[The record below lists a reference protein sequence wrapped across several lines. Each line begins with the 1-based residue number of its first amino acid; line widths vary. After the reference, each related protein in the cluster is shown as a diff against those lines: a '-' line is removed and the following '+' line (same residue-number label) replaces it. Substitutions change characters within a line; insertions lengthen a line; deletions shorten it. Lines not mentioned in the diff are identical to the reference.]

1 MHVAPLFAGP
11 NKDVCLPLL
20 RGDLCS
26 TIAMSSLSLRFSA
39 LSAGNKS
46 YNPPKPTFHSP
57 QLKASRH
64 TSLASS
70 SSANLPLRASQTAG
84 DRPRTAPNNAKPS
97 GLRSV
102 TEFGS
107 LELDA
112 LDESAESEAEP
123 HTSWLELDEDVAPS
137 ASRRR
142 SSTLSSGVEYVHT
155 PNAIKSQFDDS
166 DDEDQPL
173 STRLSTVPQFAR
185 LAALGSTRLF
195 RRHARASSSI
205 DLGHKPPAAPSVGAP
220 RKAVVGDRPSATE
233 LEHLQPGPSA
243 LERDLV
249 RSLKGSSPKD
259 RNKALPRPPERSRRS
274 RGSTTTIDGPPPAYV
289 EEAGLRKSR
298 SLTTLRLEQRPIEG
312 LERITEDVVS
322 PLPPSMALPVLPPI
336 ERSRAFSLSE
346 IKRTGLPPQKPPPK
360 AQLPPTP
367 RDSGSQSFESAKS
380 HPTSPTALTTW
391 SILDAYAHSPLPITP
406 HAWHADA
413 KVELNVGGTR
423 FTTLASTLRGEQGDC
438 PRLLLPRPIGQP
450 RQKSQA
456 DLEERVDEADAAASS
471 HSSSPSTFA
480 CDLSQT
486 DSVSTRRTSGVSEP
500 NHDAQATAIFVDRN
514 PELYT
519 DILDILRSSKLPFRL
534 HAASV
539 AKPCGEDHGCP
550 LVAARMALRC
560 RLTELAHEAEWL
572 GYPSIAQ
579 LCAHQ
584 LNLL

>member
-1 MHVAPLFAGP
+1 
-11 NKDVCLPLL
+11 
-20 RGDLCS
+20 
-26 TIAMSSLSLRFSA
+26 MSSLSLRFSA

-46 YNPPKPTFHSP
+46 YTPPKPTFHSP

-64 TSLASS
+64 TSLLPS
-70 SSANLPLRASQTAG
+70 SSATVPLRASQTLA
-84 DRPRTAPNNAKPS
+84 DRPRTAPNQNKPS

-102 TEFGS
+102 SEFGS
-107 LELDA
+107 VDLDA
-112 LDESAESEAEP
+112 LEESAESEAEP
-123 HTSWLELDEDVAPS
+123 HTSWLELEEDVAPS

-142 SSTLSSGVEYVHT
+142 SSTLSSGIEYVHT
-155 PNAIKSQFDDS
+155 PNPIKSQFDDS

-195 RRHARASSSI
+195 RRHVRASSSI
-205 DLGHKPPAAPSVGAP
+205 DLGHKRAAPSVGAP

-233 LEHLQPGPSA
+233 LEHVKPAPSA

-249 RSLKGSSPKD
+249 RSLKGSSAKD
-259 RNKALPRPPERSRRS
+259 RNKALPRPPERLRRS
-274 RGSTTTIDGPPPAYV
+274 RDSTTTIDGPPPAYV

-298 SLTTLRLEQRPIEG
+298 SLTTLRLEQRGVES
-312 LERITEDVVS
+312 LERIAEDLVS

-380 HPTSPTALTTW
+380 NPTSPTALTTW
-391 SILDAYAHSPLPITP
+391 SILDAYAHSSLPLTP
-406 HAWHADA
+406 HTWQADA

-423 FTTLASTLRGEQGDC
+423 FTTLASTLRGEEGDC
-438 PRLLLPRPIGQP
+438 PRLLLPHPIGRS

-456 DLEERVDEADAAASS
+456 DLEERADETDAAGSS

-500 NHDAQATAIFVDRN
+500 HHDPQAPVIFVDRD

-519 DILDILRSSKLPFRL
+519 DILDMLRSSKLPFRL
-534 HAASV
+534 HAASL
-539 AKPCGEDHGCP
+539 AAPCGQQHGCP
-550 LVAARMALRC
+550 LVALRMTLRC

-572 GYPSIAQ
+572 GYQSISL
-579 LCAHQ
+579 LCKHQ